1 MDDAATLLPVGP
13 WALAAVAT
21 VLVVALSVPPGG
33 PRPADVGA
41 PAPPLRS
48 RWAALA
54 AAVAAVVLL
63 VVARTG
69 PDSELDNP
77 APALVV
83 GLGWPLLLLLPAL
96 AGLLGLVQP
105 TRSPAAATVDARP
118 AVAVAVVLAGAF
130 VLPDSATRPDLVGT
144 VVAAYALA
152 VLAGSVAV
160 GRAAVTAR
168 AEVLGLLAS
177 WLAVGRGLPRWSPPR
192 GALAVLAAFLGAA
205 WFERYER
212 TATWAAATPDRTDAV
227 LGLAAAL
234 ALAGAGALLLHLA
247 TRRRGAPG
255 TAAAVLLP
263 LVAGTALACVAR
275 RALISAQLLADQ
287 LAGPRAVEPD
297 PLGVAG
303 GQVLAL
309 ALVVLGGGLAGAV
322 LARRTGQETARLP
335 GVGVL
340 LALSAAS
347 AWLVLQP

>member
-1 MDDAATLLPVGP
+1 ML
-13 WALAAVAT
+13 
-21 VLVVALSVPPGG
+21 VLALSVPPGG

-48 RWAALA
+48 RWAALV

-63 VVARTG
+63 VLARTG

-77 APALVV
+77 VPALVV
-83 GLGWPLLLLLPAL
+83 GLGWPLLLLLP
-96 AGLLGLVQP
+96 GLLGLLGLRGLARRPP
-105 TRSPAAATVDARP
+105 TAAVDARP
-118 AVAVAVVLAGAF
+118 AVVAALVLAAAF
-130 VLPDSATRPDLVGT
+130 ALPDSATRPDLVGT

-160 GRAAVTAR
+160 GRTAVADR
-168 AEVLGLLAS
+168 VEVLGLLAS
-177 WLAVGRGLPRWSPPR
+177 WLAVARGLPRWAPPR
-192 GALAVLAAFLGAA
+192 GALAVLAVVLGAA

-212 TATWAAATPDRTDAV
+212 TAVWAATLPDRLGAV
-227 LGLAAAL
+227 AGLAGAL
-234 ALAGAGALLLHLA
+234 ALAAAGALTLHLA

-287 LAGPRAVEPD
+287 LTGPRAIEAD

-303 GQVLAL
+303 GQALAL
-309 ALVVLGGGLAGAV
+309 ALVVAGGGLAGAV
-322 LARRTGQETARLP
+322 LARRTGEETARLP

-340 LALSAAS
+340 LALTAAS

>member
-41 PAPPLRS
+41 APPPLRS
-48 RWAALA
+48 RWAAL
-54 AAVAAVVLL
+54 VAAGAALVLL

-83 GLGWPLLLLLPAL
+83 GLGWPLLLLLSGL
-96 AGLLGLVQP
+96 VGLLRPRLAARDP
-105 TRSPAAATVDARP
+105 EPADARP
-118 AVAVAVVLAGAF
+118 AVAVTLVLAAAF
-130 VLPDSATRPDLVGT
+130 VLPASATRPDLVGT
-144 VVAAYALA
+144 VLAAYALA

-160 GRAAVTAR
+160 GRAAVADR

-177 WLAVGRGLPRWSPPR
+177 WLAVGRGLPRWAPPR
-192 GALAVLAAFLGAA
+192 GALALLAAVLGAA

-212 TATWAAATPDRTDAV
+212 TASWAAATPDRTDAV
-227 LGLAAAL
+227 AGLTAAL
-234 ALAGAGALLLHLA
+234 ALAGAGALALHLA

-287 LAGPRAVEPD
+287 LAGPRAVEAD

-303 GQVLAL
+303 GQALAL

-322 LARRTGQETARLP
+322 LARRTGEETARLP
-335 GVGVL
+335 GLGVL
-340 LALSAAS
+340 LALTAAS
-347 AWLVLQP
+347 AWLMLQP